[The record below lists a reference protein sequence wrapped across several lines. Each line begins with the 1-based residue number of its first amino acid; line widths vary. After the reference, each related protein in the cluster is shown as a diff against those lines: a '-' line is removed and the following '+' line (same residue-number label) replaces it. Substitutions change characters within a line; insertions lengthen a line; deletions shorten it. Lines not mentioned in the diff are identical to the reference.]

1 MTNQVANQQTI
12 NIVPVQG
19 IFGPEPT
26 FTPVTLVGPAG
37 SYFYPVINPSQSGLA
52 ITNSTIDSSVIGGTT
67 PAAAYFTTA
76 QVSATPTA
84 DQDVANKGYVDAVAQ
99 GLDIKASCLYGT
111 TNNITLSGLAVQAG
125 GDWSGV
131 LTAGTRIL
139 VKNQTAQAENG
150 IYSASATGWTRTA
163 DMNVWSEVPGAF
175 TFIEDGATLAS
186 TGWVT
191 TAGST
196 GTIGVTAM
204 PWTQFS
210 GAGTY
215 TAGNGLQ
222 LIANQFSVKLNGT
235 SLDASS
241 SGLRIST
248 TWPGQTS
255 ITTLGTIATGTWEA
269 TDVAVL
275 HGGTGASD
283 AAGARANLSA
293 AILGANND
301 ITSMSAITGSI
312 ASPTYIQFDTTQTP
326 LPTDATGRLYY
337 NNDDQFKTL
346 SFQMNGSSIQHVGMD
361 QYFRIKCQG
370 AITRGQVVSFAGTVG
385 ASGGLIG
392 KAATGLTVDQANY
405 ILGIADE
412 TGANNSWI
420 DVKCFGEVKNLNTTG
435 GAEAW
440 VQGQELYYNPAV
452 TGGLTKTKPNAP
464 NAICLVA
471 AVVHVGTSNG
481 ILYVRPVFGSVLGG
495 TDGNVQF
502 GTLSNLDVIQYNSTG
517 QYWQNVAASTL
528 SVSYATTAGSAGSA
542 TTATT
547 ATNLAGG
554 ATGSVPYQTGSGA
567 TTFLGLGTSTYIL
580 TAGASAPAWT
590 NPSTITVGSATS
602 ATSATTATNL
612 AGGAAASIPYQSTA
626 GTTAFLASSAGDSGK
641 VLQSNGTSAPSWV
654 TPVAYATVT
663 DDTTTNATFYPLYA
677 NQTAG
682 NLATVYAAS
691 TKYQFN
697 PSTGILT
704 ATGFSGS
711 GANLTSLPAGQL
723 SGTIPTGVLGNSS
736 LYVGTTQIALNRASA
751 SQSLTGVNIDGSAGS
766 ATTATTATNATNVAT
781 TDNTS
786 SVATWYLAILAN
798 STGNNPVTTSSTK
811 LSFVPSTGVLSA
823 TSFSG
828 AGTGLTGTA
837 SSLSIGGNAATATS
851 AGKWTTARNLAG
863 NSVDGSANV
872 AFSNKF
878 IVQGTTDAGLSG
890 AQFLGALGTGIV
902 KNTTTTGVLS
912 IAVAGDFPTLNQ
924 NTTGSAG
931 SVANA
936 VTFTNTGGAAAGT
949 TYNGS
954 VARTID
960 YSTVGAPKTDG
971 TGASGTWGIS
981 ISGNA
986 ATATSATSATSATNA
1001 TNSTNIGITDD
1012 LTTVADYYPVWVTSN
1027 TGNLP
1032 AKVTSTKLKFN
1043 PSSGAMTVTGGIGGG
1058 AF

>member
-125 GDWSGV
+125 GDWSGA

-175 TFIEDGATLAS
+175 TFIEDGTTLAA

-222 LIANQFSVKLNGT
+222 LVANQFSVKLNGT

-255 ITTLGTIATGTWEA
+255 ITTLGTIGTGTWEA

-293 AILGANND
+293 AVLGANND
-301 ITSMSAITGSI
+301 ITSMSAITGAI
-312 ASPTYIQFDTTQTP
+312 ATPTYIQFNTTQNP

-337 NNDDQFKTL
+337 DYTDQFQTIA
-346 SFQMNGSSIQHVGMD
+346 FQMNGNVVQKVGEE
-361 QYFRIKCQG
+361 QFYRIKCQG
-370 AITRGQVVSFAGTVG
+370 AITKGQVVSFAGTLG

-392 KAATGLTVDQANY
+392 KAATGLTKDQAQY
-405 ILGIADE
+405 VLGLAAE
-412 TGANNSWI
+412 SGNNNEWI
-420 DVKCFGEVKNLNTTG
+420 FVVAFGEVKNLNTTG
-435 GAEAW
+435 GAENW
-440 VQGQELYYNPAV
+440 VQGEELYYNPAV
-452 TGGLTKTKPNAP
+452 TGGLTKIKPAVP
-464 NAICLVA
+464 NAIVLVA
-471 AVVHVGTSNG
+471 AVVNVGTNNG
-481 ILYVRPVFGSVLGG
+481 ILFVRPTYGSVLGG

-502 GTLSNLDVIQYNSTG
+502 GTLNNLDVLQYNGTG
-517 QYWQNVAASTL
+517 QYWTNVPASGL
-528 SVSYATTAGSAGSA
+528 SVSFATTAGSAGSA

-612 AGGAAASIPYQSTA
+612 AGGAAASIPYQSAA

-766 ATTATTATNATNVAT
+766 ATTAGTATNA
-781 TDNTS
+781 
-786 SVATWYLAILAN
+786 
-798 STGNNPVTTSSTK
+798 
-811 LSFVPSTGVLSA
+811 
-823 TSFSG
+823 
-828 AGTGLTGTA
+828 
-837 SSLSIGGNAATATS
+837 
-851 AGKWTTARNLAG
+851 
-863 NSVDGSANV
+863 
-872 AFSNKF
+872 
-878 IVQGTTDAGLSG
+878 
-890 AQFLGALGTGIV
+890 
-902 KNTTTTGVLS
+902 
-912 IAVAGDFPTLNQ
+912 
-924 NTTGSAG
+924 
-931 SVANA
+931 
-936 VTFTNTGGAAAGT
+936 
-949 TYNGS
+949 
-954 VARTID
+954 
-960 YSTVGAPKTDG
+960 
-971 TGASGTWGIS
+971 
-981 ISGNA
+981 
-986 ATATSATSATSATNA
+986 
-1001 TNSTNIGITDD
+1001 TNIGITDD
-1012 LTTVADYYPVWVTSN
+1012 TSTNADYYPVWVTNS

-1032 AKVTSTKLKFN
+1032 AKVSSTKLKFN